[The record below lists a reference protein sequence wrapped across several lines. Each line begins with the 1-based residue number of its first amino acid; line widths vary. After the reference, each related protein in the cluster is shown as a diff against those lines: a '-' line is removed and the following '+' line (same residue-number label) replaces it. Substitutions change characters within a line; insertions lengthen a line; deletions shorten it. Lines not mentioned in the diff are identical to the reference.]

1 MKYPILSTR
10 SNYPLN
16 TRDIIPSDIEL
27 PKQPFDQQLV
37 EDYILDEEQQAPRYF
52 DQNRPFMDAAPTH
65 WESEQN
71 EDAQKRIDILV
82 NNQLLYTDQYESDRK
97 RADTYF
103 LRLFGQQ
110 GEIFTPSEIKRK
122 M

>member
-1 MKYPILSTR
+1 MKDPILSTR

-52 DQNRPFMDAAPTH
+52 DQNRPFMTDAPTY

-71 EDAQKRIDILV
+71 EDAQKHFEKAINIVTDYSKAHFHLAM
-82 NNQLLYTDQYESDRK
+82 LLKETEWSKANLPQKLDEYKNRTD
-97 RADTYF
+97 
-103 LRLFGQQ
+103 
-110 GEIFTPSEIKRK
+110 
-122 M
+122 